1 MIPESPLPSAA
12 GDDFARRWR
21 RATLVM
27 QLWASAAIF
36 FAAASAWQVYRLNR
50 VLYHIYTPPPGVGR
64 NYKLVHRIGDPMRQ
78 EALLD
83 AVLALLALAGTAY
96 YFRRRKRLARGRPEA
111 GSAVL
116 L

>member
-1 MIPESPLPSAA
+1 
-12 GDDFARRWR
+12 
-21 RATLVM
+21 
-27 QLWASAAIF
+27 
-36 FAAASAWQVYRLNR
+36 
-50 VLYHIYTPPPGVGR
+50 
-64 NYKLVHRIGDPMRQ
+64 MRQ